1 MIRKGTSSGSSRQ
14 FDLTDRGRRVC
25 EPNVQCTEGSKNIML
40 NPWAYYLIRQHS
52 LFERPLDDWS

>member
-14 FDLTDRGRRVC
+14 FDLTERGRRVC

-40 NPWAYYLIRQHS
+40 NRWAYLIRQHS
-52 LFERPLDDWS
+52 FFELPLDDWS

>member
-40 NPWAYYLIRQHS
+40 NPWAYLIRQHS
-52 LFERPLDDWS
+52 LFELPLDDWS